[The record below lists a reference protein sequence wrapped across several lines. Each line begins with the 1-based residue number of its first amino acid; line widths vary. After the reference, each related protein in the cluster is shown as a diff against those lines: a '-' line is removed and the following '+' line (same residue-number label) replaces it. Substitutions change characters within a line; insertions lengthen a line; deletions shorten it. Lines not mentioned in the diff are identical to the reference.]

1 MDSTDGGDVNSQL
14 GALVLQMLHQ
24 QTQKTCFKKCFTQP
38 GKFVDVL
45 GKNEHV
51 CLAKCMDRM
60 YESYAIVT
68 KASTDMAQNL
78 SSQMDTTSGGD
89 HQQSYSFQ

>member
-1 MDSTDGGDVNSQL
+1 MMDSMEGGDVNSQL

-24 QTQKTCFKKCFTQP
+24 QTQKTCFKKCFLTPQ
-38 GKFVDVL
+38 KFADSL
-45 GKNEHV
+45 GKSEHV

-68 KASTDMAQNL
+68 KASTEMAQNITA
-78 SSQMDTTSGGD
+78 SPDASAG
-89 HQQSYSFQ
+89 QSYSFQ

>member
-1 MDSTDGGDVNSQL
+1 MTDDVNSQL

-24 QTQKTCFKKCFTQP
+24 ETQETCFRKCFLGPQ
-38 GKFVDVL
+38 KFVDQL
-45 GKNEHV
+45 GKSEHV

-68 KASTDMAQNL
+68 KASTEMAQNI
-78 SSQMDTTSGGD
+78 STQVQGSGE
-89 HQQSYSFQ
+89 QSYSFQ

>member
-1 MDSTDGGDVNSQL
+1 MDDSGGDVNSQL

-24 QTQKTCFKKCFTQP
+24 QTAKTCYKKCFVQP
-38 GKFVDVL
+38 QKFVDQL
-45 GKNEHV
+45 AKSEHV

-68 KASTDMAQNL
+68 KASTEMAQ
-78 SSQMDTTSGGD
+78 SMTTSDSGSSN
-89 HQQSYSFQ
+89 QSYSFQ

>member
-1 MDSTDGGDVNSQL
+1 MDSGGEDVNTQL

-24 QTQKTCFKKCFTQP
+24 QTQKTCYKKCFLSNQ
-38 GKFVDVL
+38 KFVDTL
-45 GKNEHV
+45 GKSEHV

-68 KASTDMAQNL
+68 KASTEMAQNISA
-78 SSQMDTTSGGD
+78 SSPDQ
-89 HQQSYSFQ
+89 QQSYSFQ

>member
-1 MDSTDGGDVNSQL
+1 MNTQL

-24 QTQKTCFKKCFTQP
+24 QTQKTCFKKCFVQP
-38 GKFVDVL
+38 QKFVDVL
-45 GKNEHV
+45 SKNEHV

-68 KASTDMAQNL
+68 KASTDMAQTL
-78 SSQMDTTSGGD
+78 GDQLGSSSSSSAE
-89 HQQSYSFQ
+89 QSYSFQ

>member
-1 MDSTDGGDVNSQL
+1 MDSGDVNQQL

-24 QTQKTCFKKCFTQP
+24 QTQKTCFKKCFLGPQ
-38 GKFVDVL
+38 KFTDSL

-68 KASTDMAQNL
+68 KASTEMAQNISA
-78 SSQMDTTSGGD
+78 SSGSSDQG
-89 HQQSYSFQ
+89 YSFQ

>member
-1 MDSTDGGDVNSQL
+1 MDGGDEMNTQL

-24 QTQKTCFKKCFTQP
+24 QTQKTCFKKCFLSNQ
-38 GKFVDVL
+38 KFVDSL
-45 GKNEHV
+45 GKSEHV

-68 KASTDMAQNL
+68 KASTEMAQNI
-78 SSQMDTTSGGD
+78 SNSG
-89 HQQSYSFQ
+89 QQEQSSYSSSFQ